1 MNIILRHHKSAV
13 VKNNSL
19 ESKTPFSVL
28 NALTHFMP
36 LVSFYTAWKHQKTSG
51 FLMFSGGIERDQ
63 WHEMGYNLLGNY
75 FFLSQKYYLL
85 NLNDTWI

>member
-28 NALTHFMP
+28 NA
-36 LVSFYTAWKHQKTSG
+36 
-51 FLMFSGGIERDQ
+51 
-63 WHEMGYNLLGNY
+63 
-75 FFLSQKYYLL
+75 
-85 NLNDTWI
+85 